1 MIPFNKPFITQS
13 EEKYLQQVIKNNKFC
28 GDGDFTRKCNQ
39 WLENY
44 FSINKALLTTSC
56 THALELTSLLMNI
69 EEGDEIIM
77 PSFTF
82 VSAANAYVLRGA
94 KIVFVDI
101 RPDTMNIDENK
112 IEEAITDK
120 TKAIVLVHYAGV
132 GCNMDKI
139 MQIAKD
145 RKLFVVEDAAHCIN
159 ATYHGKQLGSIG
171 HFGTLS
177 FHETKNFQCGEGGAI
192 LVNDDKYSERS
203 EVVKDKGTNINKF
216 KAGIVDRY
224 SWVDIGSSYSPSEFN
239 AAFLYAQF
247 EIADEI
253 TKKRNLLADAYR
265 ENLTEFADKEHL
277 ELQTYPEHCKP
288 NGHIFYFKLNDYEQR
303 KQMISHLKENG
314 VQSVFHYV
322 PLHSSIGGKK
332 YGRFYGDDN
341 FTTKESERL
350 LRLPLYHELEVSQV
364 NYICDKVK
372 EFYK

>member
-1 MIPFNKPFITQS
+1 LIPFNKPFITQS
-13 EEKYLQQVIKNNKFC
+13 EQRYLEEVIKNNKFC
-28 GDGDFTRKCNQ
+28 GDGEFTRRCNE
-39 WLENY
+39 WLKNY
-44 FSINKALLTTSC
+44 FDTPKALFLTSC

-69 EEGDEIIM
+69 NEGDEIIM

-101 RPDTMNIDENK
+101 RPDTMNVDENK
-112 IEEAITDK
+112 IEEAITSK

-139 MQIAKD
+139 MQIAK
-145 RKLFVVEDAAHCIN
+145 KHNLFVVEDAAHCIN
-159 ATYHGKQLGSIG
+159 ATYNGKQLGSIG
-171 HFGTLS
+171 TFGTLS

-192 LVNDDKYSERS
+192 LVNDERFSERS

-247 EIADEI
+247 EITDEI

-265 ENLTEFADKEHL
+265 EGLSELNQKEHL
-277 ELQTYPEHCKP
+277 ELQFIPELCKP
-288 NGHIFYFKLNDYEQR
+288 NGHIFYFKLKDYDER
-303 KQMISHLKENG
+303 KRMIEHLKNNG
-314 VQSVFHYV
+314 VQAVFHYV
-322 PLHSSIGGKK
+322 PLHSSVGGEK
-332 YGRFYGDDN
+332 YGRFHGEDVY
-341 FTTKESERL
+341 TTKESERL
-350 LRLPLYHELEVSQV
+350 LRLPLYHELELEQV

>member
-13 EEKYLQQVIKNNKFC
+13 EQKYLQEVIDNNKFC
-28 GDGDFTRKCNQ
+28 GDGEFTRRCNQ
-39 WLENY
+39 WLEDY
-44 FSINKALLTTSC
+44 FSIDKALLTTSC

-69 EEGDEIIM
+69 KEGDEIIM

-82 VSAANAYVLRGA
+82 VSSANAYVLRGA

-101 RPDTMNIDENK
+101 RSDTMNIDENK
-112 IEEAITDK
+112 IEEAITEK
-120 TKAIVLVHYAGV
+120 TKAIILVHYAGV

-139 MQIAKD
+139 MQIAKEHN
-145 RKLFVVEDAAHCIN
+145 LFIVEDAAHCIN
-159 ATYHGKQLGSIG
+159 ATYNGKQLGSIG

-192 LVNDDKYSERS
+192 LVNDDKYSERA

-216 KAGIVDRY
+216 KAGAVDRY

-247 EIADEI
+247 EIAGEI
-253 TKKRNLLADAYR
+253 TKKRVLLADTYR
-265 ENLTEFADKEHL
+265 ENMLDFSNMEHL
-277 ELQTYPEHCKP
+277 ELQTIPDNCIS
-288 NGHIFYFKLNDYEQR
+288 NGHIFYFKLKDYNER
-303 KQMISHLKENG
+303 KKMIEHLKKND

-322 PLHSSIGGKK
+322 PLHSSVGGKL
-332 YGRFYGDDN
+332 YGRFSGEDKY
-341 FTTKESERL
+341 TTKESERL
-350 LRLPLYHELEVSQV
+350 LRLPLYHELGVNQV

-372 EFYK
+372 EFYS

>member
-1 MIPFNKPFITQS
+1 LIPFNKPFITQS
-13 EEKYLQQVIKNNKFC
+13 EQRYLEEVIKNNKFC
-28 GDGDFTRKCNQ
+28 GDGEFTRRCNE
-39 WLENY
+39 WLKNY
-44 FSINKALLTTSC
+44 FDTHKALFLTSC

-69 EEGDEIIM
+69 NEGDEIIM

-101 RPDTMNIDENK
+101 RPDTMNVDENK
-112 IEEAITDK
+112 IEEAITTK

-139 MQIAKD
+139 MQIAKEHN
-145 RKLFVVEDAAHCIN
+145 LFVVEDAAHCIN
-159 ATYHGKQLGSIG
+159 ATYNGKQLGSIG
-171 HFGTLS
+171 TFGTLS

-192 LVNDDKYSERS
+192 LVNDERFSERS

-265 ENLTEFADKEHL
+265 EGLSELNQKEHL
-277 ELQTYPEHCKP
+277 ELQFIPEHCKP
-288 NGHIFYFKLNDYEQR
+288 NGHIFYFKLKDYDER
-303 KQMISHLKENG
+303 KRMIEHLKNNG
-314 VQSVFHYV
+314 VQAVFHYV
-322 PLHSSIGGKK
+322 PLHSSTGGEK
-332 YGRFYGDDN
+332 YARFHGEDVY
-341 FTTKESERL
+341 TTKESERL
-350 LRLPLYHELEVSQV
+350 LRLPLYHELELEQV

>member
-13 EEKYLQQVIKNNKFC
+13 EQRYLEEVIKNNKFC
-28 GDGDFTRKCNQ
+28 GDGEFTRCCNE
-39 WLENY
+39 WLKNY
-44 FSINKALLTTSC
+44 FNTHKALFLTSC

-69 EEGDEIIM
+69 AEGDEIIM

-101 RPDTMNIDENK
+101 RPDTMNVDENK
-112 IEEAITDK
+112 IEEAITPK

-132 GCNMDKI
+132 GCNMDRIMKI
-139 MQIAKD
+139 AEKHS
-145 RKLFVVEDAAHCIN
+145 LFVVEDAAHCIN
-159 ATYHGKQLGSIG
+159 ATYNGKQLGSIG
-171 HFGTLS
+171 TFGTLS

-192 LVNDDKYSERS
+192 LINDERFSERS

-216 KAGIVDRY
+216 KAGVIDRY

-253 TKKRNLLADAYR
+253 TQKRNLLADAYR
-265 ENLTEFADKEHL
+265 EELSGLNEKEHL
-277 ELQTYPEHCKP
+277 ELQFVPKHCKS
-288 NGHIFYFKLNDYEQR
+288 NGHIFYFKLRDYDER
-303 KQMISHLKENG
+303 KKMIGHLRNNG
-314 VQSVFHYV
+314 VQAVFHYV
-322 PLHSSIGGKK
+322 PLHSSAGGKK
-332 YGRFYGDDN
+332 YGRFHGEDKY
-341 FTTKESERL
+341 TTKESERL
-350 LRLPLYHELEVSQV
+350 LRLPLYHELKLNQV

>member
-13 EEKYLQQVIKNNKFC
+13 EQKYLQQVIDNNKFC

-44 FSINKALLTTSC
+44 FNINKALLTTSC

-69 EEGDEIIM
+69 KENDEIIM

-132 GCNMDKI
+132 GCNMDRI

-145 RKLFVVEDAAHCIN
+145 HNLFIVEDAAHCIN
-159 ATYHGKQLGSIG
+159 ATYNGKQLGSIG

-192 LVNDDKYSERS
+192 LVNDDKYSERA

-216 KAGIVDRY
+216 KAGVVDRY

-253 TKKRNLLADAYR
+253 TKKRNLLAESYR
-265 ENLTEFADKEHL
+265 ENLSEFDTKEHL
-277 ELQTYPEHCKP
+277 ELQVIPEHCKP
-288 NGHIFYFKLNDYEQR
+288 NGHIFYFKLKNYDER
-303 KQMISHLKENG
+303 KKMIEHLKKNDI
-314 VQSVFHYV
+314 QSVFHYV
-322 PLHSSIGGKK
+322 PLHSSVGGKL
-332 YGRFYGDDN
+332 YGRFSGEDK

-350 LRLPLYHELEVSQV
+350 LRLPLYHELELNQV

-372 EFYK
+372 EFYS